1 MGGLRPRDPVDI
13 AGPRPLAGVGAR
25 PLNFTVRGRASWQH
39 PCVPTKAFLLGAGR
53 APRREWL
60 RMRLRNI
67 RSLVADSLAKVATDQ
82 SGWTSLYR
90 DPSDNRLWELTY
102 PHGEMHGGGP
112 PTLRRITAEY
122 ALRKYPGLDL

>member
-1 MGGLRPRDPVDI
+1 MAAPLRSDESV
-13 AGPRPLAGVGAR
+13 LVGRWESTPSGMVEDEVAKR
-25 PLNFTVRGRASWQH
+25 
-39 PCVPTKAFLLGAGR
+39 
-53 APRREWL
+53 
-60 RMRLRNI
+60 I